1 MKFSVTLLIDAPIER
16 VFDLC
21 RSTDLHVETQIQSNE
36 QVIGGRME
44 GLLSANEEVTWS
56 AKHFGF
62 RMKHVARITAFERP
76 TRFQDT
82 MTKGMF
88 KSFVHDHVFEEVSG
102 KTKVTDVLV
111 FESPFGVI
119 GKIVDTLI
127 LRNYLERLIEKRV
140 QMIRTVAESETWSKY
155 LPDSI

>member
-1 MKFSVTLLIDAPIER
+1 
-16 VFDLC
+16 
-21 RSTDLHVETQIQSNE
+21 
-36 QVIGGRME
+36 ME
-44 GLLSANEEVTWS
+44 GLLCANEEVTWS

-62 RMKHVARITAFERP
+62 RMKYVARITAFERP
-76 TRFQDT
+76 TRFKDT

-88 KSFVHDHVFEEVSG
+88 KSFVHDHIFEEVSG

-119 GKIVDTLI
+119 GKIVDALI

-140 QMIRTVAESETWSKY
+140 QMIRTVAESEAWSK
-155 LPDSI
+155 